1 MSSPSSLIV
10 ERARDWTGVSTFP
23 PDLETDFR
31 ADYFERSLKPV
42 RIGLLLAAAL
52 FAAFGALDAWMMPST
67 LRLVWAVRY
76 LLVVP
81 VMLAA
86 FVFTYSPRFERVWR
100 PILVAMALLGG
111 GAIIFMV
118 AVASGTTALLYY
130 AGLLLAFPW
139 VHGLARLG
147 FREASLVTWSLTVGY
162 EAVAI
167 IVKETPTPLLASNTF
182 FLVSANV
189 IAMFVSFHQEELAR
203 RGFLQRRLLE
213 QRKQEAEAT
222 MRRLREAQDRLTRIE
237 QQSPYA
243 LENLP
248 AWADIIAA
256 DIRRAIEASEVRVWE
271 LDEGEL
277 RPVTAGRSSR
287 PPIAALNA
295 SALVTLEGGDT
306 VFRVAG
312 MTGEVYGAVVVSGAS
327 GWDDDAQ
334 RLVTSFVRHLGGV
347 FEIRRMRRALVSAA
361 ERREA
366 VRRRMAERGERPL
379 LLCPACGRCYD
390 DQVERC
396 HDDGARL
403 TQRLVP
409 LRIDSRYRILRLLG
423 RGGMGQVFEAHDE
436 ALTRPVAV
444 KVLRAD
450 RGLTPE
456 LRAQLYNE
464 ARAAARVH
472 HRGVVEIFDV
482 GDLED
487 GSAFLVMEL
496 VSGMSLASVLEAHGP
511 GTPRQV
517 AALLRQTAAALG
529 AAHRA
534 GIVHRDLKPQNIFLV
549 PSDDGFGI
557 KVLDFGI
564 ARSVDIDATLS
575 GGGMLVG
582 TPAYMSPEQVRGT
595 RVDARSDLYS
605 LAVLTY
611 EALTGTRPAAHG
623 SVAAT
628 LLAVLS
634 ESLPAPS
641 TLIGGLAP
649 QVDAAF
655 AHALAKNPDHRP
667 SDVEAWALPLATVLE
682 PAPAEK
688 PGWPTMPPAEP

>member
-1 MSSPSSLIV
+1 MV
-10 ERARDWTGVSTFP
+10 AV
-23 PDLETDFR
+23 
-31 ADYFERSLKPV
+31 A
-42 RIGLLLAAAL
+42 LA
-52 FAAFGALDAWMMPST
+52 
-67 LRLVWAVRY
+67 
-76 LLVVP
+76 
-81 VMLAA
+81 
-86 FVFTYSPRFERVWR
+86 
-100 PILVAMALLGG
+100 GG

-130 AGLLLAFPW
+130 AGLLIAFPW

-147 FREASLVTWSLTVGY
+147 FREASLVTWALTVGY
-162 EAVAI
+162 EVIAV
-167 IVKETPTPLLASNTF
+167 IVKDTPGPLLANNTF
-182 FLVSANV
+182 FLGAAN
-189 IAMFVSFHQEELAR
+189 ILAMFGSYHQEELAR
-203 RGFLQRRLLE
+203 HGFLQRRLLE
-213 QRKQEAEAT
+213 QRKQEAESA
-222 MRRLREAQDRLTRIE
+222 MRRLREAQDRLARLE

-256 DIRRAIEASEVRVWE
+256 DIRRAIEATEVRVWE

-277 RPVTAGRSSR
+277 RPVTAGRSPK
-287 PPIAALNA
+287 PPLAALRDAALA
-295 SALVTLEGGDT
+295 SLAGGEA
-306 VFRVAG
+306 VFRIAG
-312 MTGEVYGAVVVSGAS
+312 MTGEVYGAVVVSGTS

-347 FEIRRMRRALVSAA
+347 FEIRRMRRALTSAA

-379 LLCPACGRCYD
+379 MLCPACGRCYGD
-390 DQVERC
+390 PLERC
-396 HDDGARL
+396 EDDGVTL

-409 LRIDSRYRILRLLG
+409 IRIDARYRIVRLLG

-496 VSGMSLASVLEAHGP
+496 VRGVSLASVLEAHGA
-511 GTPRQV
+511 GTPPQV

-534 GIVHRDLKPQNIFLV
+534 GIVHRDLKPQNVFLV
-549 PSDDGFGI
+549 PSDGGFGV

-564 ARSVDIDATLS
+564 ARSVDVDATLS

-582 TPAYMSPEQVRGT
+582 TPAYMSPEQVRGVS
-595 RVDARSDLYS
+595 VDARSDIYS
-605 LAVLTY
+605 LAVLVF
-611 EALTGTRPAAHG
+611 EALTGQRPAARA

-634 ESLPAPS
+634 ESMPAPS
-641 TLIGGLAP
+641 TLVAGLDSD
-649 QVDAAF
+649 VDAAF
-655 AHALAKNPDHRP
+655 GCALAKDPARRP
-667 SDVEAWALPLATVLE
+667 SDVEAWADPLAAALE
-682 PAPAEK
+682 SAPAAS
-688 PGWPTMPPAEP
+688 PGWP